1 MQPDYLYK
9 AIIVN
14 AVDGDTL
21 DVDVDLGF
29 RITMRQRVRLYGIN
43 TPERGDAG
51 HLDAKEAV
59 SRHVGKEVT
68 IRSHKPE
75 DKYGRWLATVYIS
88 DRSLADMMI
97 ADGLGVAYFGGK
109 R

>member
-1 MQPDYLYK
+1 MQPEYLYR

-29 RITMRQRVRLYGIN
+29 RITMRQRIRLYGIN
-43 TPERGDAG
+43 TPERGEHG
-51 HLDAKEAV
+51 YLEAKEAV
-59 SRHVGKEVT
+59 ARHIGKQVT

-97 ADGLGVAYFGGK
+97 ADGLGVAYFGGA